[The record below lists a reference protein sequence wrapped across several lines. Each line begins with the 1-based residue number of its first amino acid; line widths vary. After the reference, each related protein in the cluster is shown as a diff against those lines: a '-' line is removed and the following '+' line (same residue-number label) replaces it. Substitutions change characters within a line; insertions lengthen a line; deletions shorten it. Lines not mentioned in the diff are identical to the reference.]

1 MAFQGERGAFSEEAA
16 VKLLGEQIELVPR
29 PTFEA
34 MFAAIDDG
42 AADFVLAPVENSLA
56 GSVYRNYDL
65 LLESKL
71 IVGAEVVLPI
81 SHNLIGPPGA
91 TFEQVRTVQSHPVA
105 LAQCTRFF
113 EEHPAIQRVVAED
126 TGGSAR
132 EVVSAGDPSRAAIA
146 SRRAAEIYGGVILK
160 SHLEDHRENYTR
172 FLLLSRSASHAR
184 GSRQDFAGR
193 FSSAPARRALS
204 SLGADRAA
212 KYQSLED
219 RKPAAGRASVG
230 VLLLSRSAGF
240 PGRRGNAGRARRTA
254 QTHPRVAH
262 PGLLCRRRVALERT
276 GAMTPH
282 WHVSRLSREA
292 AVDVETAAGHV
303 GAFRPGQERHQRRNL
318 TRLRVAAQR
327 GLPPKINSRS
337 GDRPPDSCPSRP
349 VQAARNSR

>member
-1 MAFQGERGAFSEEAA
+1 MNQTGKKSRVAFQGERGAFSEEAA

-34 MFAAIDDG
+34 MFASIDEG

-71 IVGAEVVLPI
+71 TVGAEVVLPI

-91 TFEQVRTVQSHPVA
+91 TFQQVRTVQSHPVA

-146 SRRAAEIYGGVILK
+146 SRRAAEIYGGAILR

-172 FLLLSRSASHAR
+172 FLLLSRSATTP
-184 GSRQDFAGR
+184 AGADKISLVA
-193 FSSAPARRALS
+193 FLLHQPGALFQALEPIARRNISLSKIESRPLVGHPWEYCFYLDLLASPDAAETKAALAE
-204 SLGADRAA
+204 LG
-212 KYQSLED
+212 K
-219 RKPAAGRASVG
+219 
-230 VLLLSRSAGF
+230 
-240 PGRRGNAGRARRTA
+240 RT
-254 QTHPRVAH
+254 
-262 PGLLCRRRVALERT
+262 
-276 GAMTPH
+276 
-282 WHVSRLSREA
+282 REMRIL
-292 AVDVETAAGHV
+292 GCY
-303 GAFRPGQERHQRRNL
+303 
-318 TRLRVAAQR
+318 VAAA
-327 GLPPKINSRS
+327 LPTNNEPR
-337 GDRPPDSCPSRP
+337 
-349 VQAARNSR
+349 